1 MAKGPNKMGR
11 SRNGSNFIQIH
22 HYLLKSTAWLSL
34 TPQARAV
41 YIELA
46 AIYNGSNNGKLALSQ
61 RDTARRCRI
70 AKDTAA
76 KALQELIEKGFIAV
90 VTGGSFGY
98 KLRHATE
105 YRLTDYPYGNKS
117 ATKEFMSW
125 PKNSEPGPKS
135 GQKCP
140 SFRTEAPEKTPSAP

>member
-1 MAKGPNKMGR
+1 MMAKGPNKMGR
-11 SRNGSNFIQIH
+11 SRNGPNFIQIH
-22 HYLLKSTAWLSL
+22 HYLLKSSAWLSL

-46 AIYNGSNNGKLALSQ
+46 AIYNGSNNGELALSQ

-76 KALQELIEKGFIAV
+76 KTLQELIDKGFIAIE
-90 VTGGSFGY
+90 TGGSFGY

-105 YRLTDYPYGNKS
+105 YRLTDHAYGDKPAS
-117 ATKEFMSW
+117 KELMSW
-125 PKNSEPGPKS
+125 RPENLEPGPKS

-140 SFRTEAPEKTPSAP
+140 

>member
-1 MAKGPNKMGR
+1 MAQRHNRTGR
-11 SRNGSNFIQIH
+11 SRNGPGFIQIH
-22 HYLLKSTAWLSL
+22 RYLLKSSAWLSL

-46 AIYNGSNNGKLALSQ
+46 AIYNGSNNGELALSQ
-61 RDTARRCRI
+61 RDAARRCRI

-76 KALQELIEKGFIAV
+76 KVLQELIEKGFIAV

-105 YRLTDYPYGNKS
+105 YRLTDYEYGNKLP
-117 ATKEFMSW
+117 TKEFMNWRSE
-125 PKNSEPGPKS
+125 NLEPGPKS
-135 GQKCP
+135 GQKRP
-140 SFRTEAPEKTPSAP
+140 